1 MGERAET
8 LKANGTEHVQ
18 RTLQQVKSCLEI
30 IKLPHRPKATPKIF
44 YDERKRGREKLGE
57 GDWWWCSRR
66 TNCVCWTIGV
76 AVDILRVKKAI
87 VERYWDMLVTICERI
102 YREQNLFQMWW
113 NQLFG
118 RYLSNSQS
126 FLTIF
131 HHFFPTQ
138 RP

>member
-57 GDWWWCSRR
+57 GDGGGVQDVPTVYAGPLVLLWTSFGSRKQSLKGIG
-66 TNCVCWTIGV
+66 TCW
-76 AVDILRVKKAI
+76 
-87 VERYWDMLVTICERI
+87 
-102 YREQNLFQMWW
+102 
-113 NQLFG
+113 
-118 RYLSNSQS
+118 
-126 FLTIF
+126 
-131 HHFFPTQ
+131 
-138 RP
+138 